1 MVQLSHPY
9 MTTGKT
15 KALTRQTF
23 AGKVMSLLLLL
34 LRTLIPLWG
43 FIILMIS
50 FKPARA
56 LPPNTFTLE
65 VRASRHES
73 GQGTRVEG
81 RHKHLYNINNGAEKN
96 SLQKQDAGKWGSQGK
111 IQGEEKQWREIGN
124 YKWLRMNTIGGSM
137 RWPEILI
144 GDIFWATQYSLI
156 LPHPEVLNPG
166 FTCEP
171 PGEL

>member
-15 KALTRQTF
+15 KVLTRQTF

-34 LRTLIPLWG
+34 IRTLIPLWG

-50 FKPARA
+50 FKPAKA

-73 GQGTRVEG
+73 GQGTGVEG
-81 RHKHLYNINNGAEKN
+81 RHKHLYNINNGAEK
-96 SLQKQDAGKWGSQGK
+96 K
-111 IQGEEKQWREIGN
+111 
-124 YKWLRMNTIGGSM
+124 
-137 RWPEILI
+137 
-144 GDIFWATQYSLI
+144 
-156 LPHPEVLNPG
+156 
-166 FTCEP
+166 
-171 PGEL
+171 